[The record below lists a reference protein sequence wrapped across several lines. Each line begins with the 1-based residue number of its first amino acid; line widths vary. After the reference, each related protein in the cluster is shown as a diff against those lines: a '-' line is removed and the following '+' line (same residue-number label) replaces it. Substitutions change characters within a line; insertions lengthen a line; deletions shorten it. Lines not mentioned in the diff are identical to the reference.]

1 MLQSKLQVKF
11 LPSMVSKGETGSS
24 VDVGISSSTTSAMSL
39 EAQTCHTQSAAETLN
54 WDRAGHRKDR
64 GQCHSLAKRPATASS
79 PLTAFTFIP
88 RYTQV
93 LMESSKNNFPASASP
108 CSSLHMGTAPL
119 KKQSQ
124 KHAWISQ
131 HVAEFFCAWHT
142 NWLKTHLAL
151 TKDMENPCFL
161 WVLVPFVPPDSQGN
175 P

>member
-1 MLQSKLQVKF
+1 
-11 LPSMVSKGETGSS
+11 MVSKGETGSS

-54 WDRAGHRKDR
+54 WDRAGHREDR

-119 KKQSQ
+119 KNQSQ

>member
-1 MLQSKLQVKF
+1 M
-11 LPSMVSKGETGSS
+11 
-24 VDVGISSSTTSAMSL
+24 DVGISSSTTSAMSL

>member
-1 MLQSKLQVKF
+1 M
-11 LPSMVSKGETGSS
+11 
-24 VDVGISSSTTSAMSL
+24 DVGISSSTTSAMSL

-64 GQCHSLAKRPATASS
+64 GQCHSLAKRPATASK

>member
-1 MLQSKLQVKF
+1 
-11 LPSMVSKGETGSS
+11 MVSKGETGSS

>member
-1 MLQSKLQVKF
+1 M
-11 LPSMVSKGETGSS
+11 
-24 VDVGISSSTTSAMSL
+24 DVGISSNTTSAMSL
-39 EAQTCHTQSAAETLN
+39 EAQTCHTQSAAEILN

-64 GQCHSLAKRPATASS
+64 GQCHSLAKRPATASK

>member
-1 MLQSKLQVKF
+1 
-11 LPSMVSKGETGSS
+11 MVSKGETGSS

-54 WDRAGHRKDR
+54 WDRAGHREDR

>member
-1 MLQSKLQVKF
+1 M
-11 LPSMVSKGETGSS
+11 
-24 VDVGISSSTTSAMSL
+24 DVGISSSTTSAMSL
-39 EAQTCHTQSAAETLN
+39 EAQTCHTQSAAEILN

-64 GQCHSLAKRPATASS
+64 GQCHSLAKRPATASK